1 MPDPAAHRLGT
12 RRAALLAAAAL
23 ALFLPGRALLPPLDR
38 DEPRYMESAAQML
51 QTGDYVD
58 VRFQDQPRYLQPAGI
73 YWLEAASV
81 AATGT
86 LLHRQ
91 AWGWRIPSLIAAV
104 SSVLLTAAIGAS
116 LFGSEIGLF
125 AALLLALS
133 VLMTAEARIATIDS
147 CLLTVVLLAELALL
161 RIWRGPREDVVAAA
175 AGSRSA
181 RLWPALCWP
190 GLYWPGLYWPA
201 LYWIALGIG
210 LMLKGP
216 VVLIP
221 GLGTPLALA
230 LSERRFAWWRR
241 LRPAWGVPL
250 MLAIVLPWC
259 VAIALVSHGRF
270 FSSAVGTNFLG
281 KVASGQQ
288 AHGLPPGYH
297 LLVFAVAFW
306 PGSLFAAI
314 AVPFAW
320 RSRRA
325 PEVRFLLCWILPHWI
340 LFELIATKL
349 PHYVLPAYPAIA
361 ILTAAALRA
370 PDGWQW
376 PRQSWGKA
384 LLGLYGGAWLLLGL
398 ALALAGPIL
407 LWRLQRVISLPA
419 CFAAGLALVLVPGA
433 ALLAALREPRRA
445 LGFASAAALLTY
457 LSLFWAVLPNL
468 RAIWLSPRIAA
479 MVAQVKPCPESVLAS
494 ASFSEPSLV
503 FLVGRGT
510 RLVDAASAAD
520 LLARDRRCGLAL
532 VGSRDEA
539 AFRVRLA
546 HDGVAVQA
554 LGRLGGINYS
564 TGRQLDLGLFRVRTP
579 APRE

>member
-1 MPDPAAHRLGT
+1 M
-12 RRAALLAAAAL
+12 AAAL

-58 VRFQDQPRYLQPAGI
+58 VRIQDQPRYLHPAGI
-73 YWLEAASV
+73 YWLEAACV
-81 AATGT
+81 AATGAP
-86 LLHRQ
+86 RQ
-91 AWGWRIPSLIAAV
+91 RQVWAWRIPSLVAAAA
-104 SSVLLTAAIGAS
+104 SVLLTAAIGAS
-116 LFGSEIGLF
+116 LFGSEAGLI

-133 VLMTAEARIATIDS
+133 VLMTAEARMATIDS
-147 CLLTVVLLAELALL
+147 CLLTTVLLAELALL
-161 RIWRGPREDVVAAA
+161 RVWRGAREGVDAVGG
-175 AGSRSA
+175 AG
-181 RLWPALCWP
+181 
-190 GLYWPGLYWPA
+190 WPA
-201 LYWIALGIG
+201 LYWASLGVG

-221 GLGTPLALA
+221 GLGTALALA
-230 LSERRFAWWRR
+230 LSERRVAWWRR
-241 LRPAWGVPL
+241 LRPGWGVPL

-259 VAIALVSHGRF
+259 VAIGLVSHGRF
-270 FSSAVGTNFLG
+270 FSNAVGTNFLG

-320 RSRRA
+320 RHRRA
-325 PEVRFLLCWILPHWI
+325 AEIRFLLCWILPHWI

-361 ILTAAALRA
+361 ILAAAALRA

-376 PRQSWGKA
+376 PRRALGKT

-398 ALALAGPIL
+398 ALAVAGPLL

-433 ALLAALREPRRA
+433 GLLAALREPRRA
-445 LGFASAAALLTY
+445 LAFTSAAALVTY
-457 LSLFWAVLPNL
+457 LSLFWVVLPNL

-479 MVAQVKPCPESVLAS
+479 MVAQVRPCPDSVLAS
-494 ASFSEPSLV
+494 TSFSEPSLV

-520 LLARDRRCGLAL
+520 LLAHDRRCGLAL

-546 HDGVAVQA
+546 HDRIAVRA
-554 LGRLGGINYS
+554 LGRLDGINYS
-564 TGRQLDLGLFRVRTP
+564 TGRRLDLGLFRARLP
-579 APRE
+579 GEGG

>member
-12 RRAALLAAAAL
+12 RQAALLAAAAL

-86 LLHRQ
+86 LQHRQ
-91 AWGWRIPSLIAAV
+91 AWGWRIPSLVAAV
-104 SSVLLTAAIGAS
+104 GSVLLTAAIGAS
-116 LFGSEIGLF
+116 LFGSEVGLF
-125 AALLLALS
+125 AALLVAVS
-133 VLMTAEARIATIDS
+133 VLMTAEARMATIDS
-147 CLLTVVLLAELALL
+147 CLLTTVLLAELALL
-161 RIWRGPREDVVAAA
+161 RVWRGAREDAPIEAAS
-175 AGSRSA
+175 SRP
-181 RLWPALCWP
+181 RPT
-190 GLYWPGLYWPA
+190 LYWPTLYWPA
-201 LYWIALGIG
+201 LYWAALGVG

-221 GLGTPLALA
+221 GLGTPLALG

-259 VAIALVSHGRF
+259 VAIGLVSHGRF
-270 FSSAVGTNFLG
+270 FSNAVGTNFLG

-297 LLVFAVAFW
+297 LLAFALAFW
-306 PGSLFAAI
+306 PGSLFAAL

-320 RSRRA
+320 ARRRA

-361 ILTAAALRA
+361 VLTAAALRA

-376 PRQSWGKA
+376 PRRRLGKM
-384 LLGLYGGAWLLLGL
+384 LLWLYGTAWLLLGL
-398 ALALAGPIL
+398 ALALAGPVL

-433 ALLAALREPRRA
+433 ALLVALREPRRA
-445 LGFASAAALLTY
+445 LFFASAAALVTY

-479 MVAQVKPCPESVLAS
+479 MVAQVKPCPDSVLAS

-539 AFRVRLA
+539 AFRIRLV
-546 HDGVAVQA
+546 HDGIAVRT
-554 LGRLGGINYS
+554 LGRLDGINYS
-564 TGRQLDLGLFRVRTP
+564 TGRRLDLGLFRARLP
-579 APRE
+579 GE

>member
-1 MPDPAAHRLGT
+1 MSDRAVNRLGT
-12 RRAALLAAAAL
+12 RRLALLAALAL

-38 DEPRYMESAAQML
+38 DEPRYMEAAAQML

-86 LLHRQ
+86 LRHRQ

-104 SSVLLTAAIGAS
+104 GSVLLTAAIGAS
-116 LFGSEIGLF
+116 LFGSEAGLF

-133 VLMTAEARIATIDS
+133 VLMTAEARMATIDS
-147 CLLTVVLLAELALL
+147 CLLTTVLLAELALL
-161 RIWRGPREDVVAAA
+161 RVWRGAWDGADA
-175 AGSRSA
+175 S
-181 RLWPALCWP
+181 PA
-190 GLYWPGLYWPA
+190 LYWPA
-201 LYWIALGIG
+201 LYWAALGVG

-216 VVLIP
+216 VILIP

-230 LSERRFAWWRR
+230 LSGRRFAWWRR

-250 MLAIVLPWC
+250 MLAIMLPWC
-259 VAIALVSHGRF
+259 VAIGLVSHGRF
-270 FSSAVGTNFLG
+270 FADAVGTNFLG

-288 AHGLPPGYH
+288 AHGQPPGYH

-306 PGSLFAAI
+306 PGSLFAAL

-320 RSRRA
+320 ARRRA
-325 PEVRFLLCWILPHWI
+325 PEVRFLLCWILPHWV

-361 ILTAAALRA
+361 ILAAAALCA
-370 PDGWQW
+370 PDGWQA
-376 PRQSWGKA
+376 PRGRAGKI
-384 LLGLYGGAWLLLGL
+384 LLWLYGTVWLLLGL
-398 ALALAGPIL
+398 GLALAGPVL

-419 CFAAGLALVLVPGA
+419 CFAAGLALVLLPGA

-445 LGFASAAALLTY
+445 VGFAAAAALVTY

-479 MVAQVKPCPESVLAS
+479 MVAQVKPCPGSVLAS

-539 AFRVRLA
+539 AFRRRLVQ
-546 HDGVAVQA
+546 DGIAVSP
-554 LGRLGGINYS
+554 LGRLDGINYS
-564 TGRQLDLGLFRVRTP
+564 TGRRLELGLFRAVP
-579 APRE
+579 GSGG